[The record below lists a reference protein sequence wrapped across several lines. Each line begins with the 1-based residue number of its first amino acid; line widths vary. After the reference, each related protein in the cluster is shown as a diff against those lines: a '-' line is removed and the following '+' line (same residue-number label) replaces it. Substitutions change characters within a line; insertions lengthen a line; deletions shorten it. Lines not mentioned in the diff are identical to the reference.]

1 MAPRA
6 NLHQE
11 EQAANTGLWAAIVLI
26 ATLFGFVLGY
36 SVSSGTGVEPGY
48 FDAPEAGGY
57 GVAPTTGT
65 PGMSEEVRKYYEG
78 LMK

>member
-1 MAPRA
+1 MPPHADVQQEQQQA
-6 NLHQE
+6 N
-11 EQAANTGLWAAIVLI
+11 AGLWAAIVLI
-26 ATLFGFVLGY
+26 ATLLGFVLGY

-57 GVAPTTGT
+57 GVAPTAAT